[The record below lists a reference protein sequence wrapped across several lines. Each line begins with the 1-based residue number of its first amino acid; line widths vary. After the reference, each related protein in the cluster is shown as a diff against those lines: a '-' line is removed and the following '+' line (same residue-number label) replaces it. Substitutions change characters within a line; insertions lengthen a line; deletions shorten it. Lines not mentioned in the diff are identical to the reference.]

1 LAAPVRCRALKSPG
15 LYWVGAAPGKVQIRR
30 DHFPANLLL
39 KTGRT
44 TFVVPRLNL
53 TIPRSRAPEKPGGFT
68 QETTPMP
75 ALVVHASKDSKSQ
88 RTLYINPALAVA
100 KARGLSRRGWHV
112 HVVDADG
119 RMFYQEQFD
128 ELLQAGLKPAARP

>member
-1 LAAPVRCRALKSPG
+1 LGRRSARQGSNPAGSFSSEFAVENRSHDLR
-15 LYWVGAAPGKVQIRR
+15 GA
-30 DHFPANLLL
+30 
-39 KTGRT
+39 
-44 TFVVPRLNL
+44 RLNL
-53 TIPRSRAPEKPGGFT
+53 TIPRSRAPERPGGFT